1 MKVFLLLLLPF
12 VGFSQSKTTLDRLF
26 IGTSISDKDKWMVNI
41 HGEIDGEIAFLRAT
55 ANTNLYN
62 YGRLDLKIAFRVC
75 KENDLEFFV
84 ALPPMYYTV
93 GKGYIT
99 PINVEVQWKKYLMF
113 NIDWY
118 KNGPV
123 FSIQARVPQ
132 IKKKK

>member
-1 MKVFLLLLLPF
+1 MRVFLLLLLPF
-12 VGFSQSKTTLDRLF
+12 VGISQTTLDRLF
-26 IGTSISDKDKWMVNI
+26 IGTTASDKDKWTVNL

-62 YGRLDLKIAFRVC
+62 YGRLDLKIAFRVW
-75 KENDLEFFV
+75 KADDLEFY
-84 ALPPMYYTV
+84 LSMPPMYYTV

-118 KNGPV
+118 KDGPV
-123 FSIQARVPQ
+123 FSIQTRVPQ
-132 IKKKK
+132 IKRTKK